1 MLVIEYEAKCAKYRK
16 RMIDMAIDFAFC
28 QLMPKVRKPIYINIR
43 PIRKLTEKQG
53 VYGDCMDEGDR
64 EFTIRIDVSIPP
76 QQMISTVL
84 HEMVHVWQYV
94 TGRMVQNWV
103 HEVRFNRVDYSSDMP
118 YDERPWEIEA
128 HDKEKEL
135 KEAYDRKYA
144 ERNREGMYGYM
155 R

>member
-1 MLVIEYEAKCAKYRK
+1 
-16 RMIDMAIDFAFC
+16 MIDMAIDFAFC

-43 PIRKLTEKQG
+43 AIRKLAEKQG

-64 EFTIRIDVSIPP
+64 EFTIRIDVSLPP
-76 QQMISTVL
+76 HQMISTVL

-103 HEVRFNRVDYSSDMP
+103 HEVRFNRVAYNSDMP

-128 HDKEKEL
+128 RDKEKEL